1 MIVVETK
8 PLKPFTE
15 IRVPGSKSFTHRQ
28 IIAAAL
34 SDGPCRIANPLRSQ
48 DTLLTMQALQQMGIA
63 MEDDA
68 DQMLVHGA
76 NGRLKPTTEPI
87 FLGNSGTSM
96 RLLGG
101 LVVLGQGRYLLTGVE
116 RMYLRPIQ
124 ALIDSLQ
131 MLGIEAHAQNNDGC
145 PPLVVEAG
153 NRLGGST
160 RIDCSISSQYLSSL
174 LLMAPCLEQGLN
186 ITVNDNPVSKP
197 YIDMTVDVMAAFGIQ
212 VQRNGYEQFE
222 IAGGQTYRHGRYAV
236 EPDAS
241 QAGYFWASAAITGN
255 SVKVKGVTAASRQG
269 DAGLADIFGR
279 MGCQVHHAPDG
290 ITVTGGPL
298 TAVDAD
304 MGHMPDMV
312 PTLAV
317 VAAFAKGTTTIRNV
331 AHLKVKESDRLAAV
345 VQELTKMGIS
355 AHSGRDELYIEGG
368 VPKGAAIETYDDH
381 RIAMSFGVAGLQ
393 VPDVTIM
400 DETCVDKS
408 FPDFWQV
415 LGALYQ

>member
-1 MIVVETK
+1 MIVVDTK
-8 PLKPFTE
+8 PLKPFAE
-15 IRVPGSKSFTHRQ
+15 IRVPGSKSYTHRMM
-28 IIAAAL
+28 IAAAL

-48 DTLLTMQALQQMGIA
+48 DTLLTMKALQQMGIA
-63 MEDDA
+63 IEDLNGEV
-68 DQMLVHGA
+68 LVHGA
-76 NGRLKPTTEPI
+76 NGRFEPITEPI

-101 LVVLGQGRYLLTGVE
+101 LVALGQGHYLLTGVD
-116 RMYLRPIQ
+116 RMCRRPIQ

-131 MLGIEAHAQNNDGC
+131 LLGIPAHAQNGDGC
-145 PPLVVEAG
+145 PPLIVEAG
-153 NRLGGST
+153 NRKGGNT

-174 LLMAPCLEQGLN
+174 LLMAPCLEQGL
-186 ITVNDNPVSKP
+186 IIAVNDNPVSKP
-197 YIDMTVDVMAAFGIQ
+197 YIDMTVDVMAAFGI
-212 VQRNGYEQFE
+212 RMRRSGYERFE
-222 IAGGQTYRHGRYAV
+222 IPGDQIYRHGHYAV

-241 QAGYFWASAAITGN
+241 QAGYFWAAAAITGN
-255 SVKVKGVTAASRQG
+255 SVKVQGVTTASRQG
-269 DAGLADIFGR
+269 DAELADIFGR
-279 MGCQVHHAPDG
+279 MGCRVTHAPDG

-345 VQELTKMGIS
+345 VQELTKMGII
-355 AHSGRDELYIEGG
+355 AHSDQDELHIEGG
-368 VPKGAAIETYDDH
+368 HPQGAAIETYDDH
-381 RIAMSFGVAGLQ
+381 RIAMSFGVAGLK
-393 VPDVTIM
+393 VPNVTVM
-400 DETCVDKS
+400 DETCVNKS

-415 LGALYQ
+415 LRELYQ

>member
-8 PLKPFTE
+8 PLKPIAE
-15 IRVPGSKSFTHRQ
+15 IRVPGSKSYTHRQ

-48 DTLLTMQALQQMGIA
+48 DTLLTMQALQQMGIT

-68 DQMLVHGA
+68 DAVLVCGA
-76 NGRLKPTTEPI
+76 NGHLKPATEPI

-116 RMYLRPIQ
+116 RMCRRPIQ

-131 MLGIEAHAQNNDGC
+131 MLGIAAHTRNNDGC

-153 NRLGGST
+153 NRRGGST

-174 LLMAPCLEQGLN
+174 LLMAPCLEQGLMV
-186 ITVNDNPVSKP
+186 TVNGNPVSKP
-197 YIDMTVDVMAAFGIQ
+197 YIDMTLDVMEAFGIK
-212 VQRNGYEQFE
+212 VRRKGYEHFE
-222 IAGGQTYRHGRYAV
+222 IAGNQTYRHGHYAV

-241 QAGYFWASAAITGN
+241 QAGYFWAAAAITGS
-255 SVKVKGVTAASRQG
+255 SVRVKGVTSSSRQG
-269 DAGLADIFGR
+269 DAGLADVFAR
-279 MGCQVHHAPDG
+279 MGCRVDHAPDG

-298 TAVDAD
+298 TAVDVD

-345 VQELTKMGIS
+345 VQELAKMGIS
-355 AHSGRDELYIEGG
+355 ARSGRDELQIEGG
-368 VPKGAAIETYDDH
+368 VPTGAAIETYEDH
-381 RIAMSFGVAGLQ
+381 RIAMSFAVAGLQ
-393 VPDVTIM
+393 VPEVTIL

-415 LGALYQ
+415 LRELYR

>member
-1 MIVVETK
+1 MIVIETK
-8 PLKPFTE
+8 PLKPKSE
-15 IRVPGSKSFTHRQ
+15 IRVPGSKSYTHRQ

-34 SDGPCRIANPLRSQ
+34 SDGPCSITNPLRSQ
-48 DTLLTMQALQQMGIA
+48 DTLLTMKALQQIGIA
-63 MEDDA
+63 MEDGA
-68 DQMLVHGA
+68 DEVLVHGA
-76 NGRLKPTTEPI
+76 NGHLKPTSEPI

-116 RMYLRPIQ
+116 RMCRRPIQ

-131 MLGIEAHAQNNDGC
+131 LLGIAAHAQNNDGC

-153 NRLGGST
+153 NRRGGST

-174 LLMAPCLEQGLN
+174 LLMAPCLEQGL
-186 ITVNDNPVSKP
+186 IVTVNDNPVSKP
-197 YIDMTVDVMAAFGIQ
+197 YIDMTLDVMAAFGIR
-212 VQRNGYEQFE
+212 VQRDGYEQFK
-222 IAGGQTYRHGRYAV
+222 IAGGQTYRHGHYAV

-241 QAGYFWASAAITGN
+241 QAGYFWAAAAITGN
-255 SVKVKGVTAASRQG
+255 SVKVQGVTAASRQG

-279 MGCQVHHAPDG
+279 MGCRVCHEPDG
-290 ITVTGGPL
+290 ITVTGGSL
-298 TAVDAD
+298 TAVDAN
-304 MGHMPDMV
+304 MGHMADMV

-345 VQELTKMGIS
+345 VQELTKMGIT
-355 AHSGRDELYIEGG
+355 AHYSRDELHIEGG
-368 VPKGAAIETYDDH
+368 HPKGAAIETYDDH

-400 DETCVDKS
+400 DETCVGKS

-415 LGALYQ
+415 LGKLYQ